1 MKKLYAFVS
10 ALLFLQISFAS
21 QNRKVLLI
29 GIDGTRSDAL
39 QKANTP
45 NIDALLTN
53 ALYSYDSWHTAITW
67 SGPSWATI
75 LTGVYFNK
83 HGVVNNGFAGKHF
96 DQYPPIPALAKQI
109 KPNLNCTIVAE
120 WDPLIDDIDH
130 ANWSKTVKTPD
141 TETQITADSAIAQL
155 QNPDIDFLF
164 TYFDKVD
171 MTGHSSGFDT
181 ANQLYMQAIQ
191 TVDTAVGKVLNA
203 LYARP
208 NYANEDWLIFVVT
221 DHGGQSILHGGN
233 TYDQRH
239 IWWIAS
245 GSAVAHQKITK
256 ADPGTYNCNNN
267 MVFDNLC
274 VDANLMKQSPVHPD
288 VAVTALHHLL
298 YDTLNP
304 ENVTAWNLDGKSWL
318 LQPTGIEQ
326 TTANTQLKVFPNP
339 SSGIFEIDNLQ
350 FAVEQKIPIEIYSID
365 GKTIYTEIPK
375 QAQFTVGLNN
385 IKSGIYFL
393 KVGTVIQKIIVE

>member
-1 MKKLYAFVS
+1 MKKLYTLFS

-21 QNRKVLLI
+21 QNRKVLII

-45 NIDALLTN
+45 NIDGLLPN
-53 ALYSYDSWHTAITW
+53 SLYSYDSWHTAITW

-83 HGVVNNGFAGKHF
+83 HGVVNNGFTGKHF
-96 DQYPPIPALAKQI
+96 NQYPPISALAKQV
-109 KPNLNCTIVAE
+109 KPNLDCAIVAE
-120 WDPLIDDIDH
+120 WDPLIDEIDY
-130 ANWSKTVKTPD
+130 ANWNRAVKTPD
-141 TETQITADSAIAQL
+141 TETWITADSAVAQL
-155 QNPDIDFLF
+155 QKPNIDLLF
-164 TYFDKVD
+164 AYFDKVD

-181 ANQLYMQAIQ
+181 ANQLYIQAIE
-191 TVDTAVGKVLNA
+191 TVDSAVGKVLSA

-208 NYANEDWLIFVVT
+208 NYSNENWLVFVVT

-239 IWWIAS
+239 IWWIAT
-245 GSAVAHQKITK
+245 GNAVAHQKITK

-267 MVFDNLC
+267 LVFDNLC

-304 ENVTAWNLDGKSWL
+304 ETVTAWNLDGKSWL
-318 LQPTGIEQ
+318 QQSTGI
-326 TTANTQLKVFPNP
+326 ANIASNTQLNIFPNP

-350 FAVEQKIPIEIYSID
+350 FAVEQKIPVEIYSID
-365 GKTIYTEIPK
+365 GKTIYTEMPK
-375 QAQFTVGLNN
+375 QAKVKVDLSN
-385 IKSGIYFL
+385 IKNGIYFL
-393 KVGTVIQKIIVE
+393 KVGTITQKIVVE